1 MLSGHGYVDIKN
13 MELMSKLSQQ
23 KSLMGQGSHLLLPMN
38 QDIPQIEMF
47 RSASKEQMQ
56 TNASK
61 GSIVPFNPS
70 DLGSLINSPTTN
82 LYKTSVKIKGGQ
94 FGKTSRMNN

>member
-1 MLSGHGYVDIKN
+1 VPKTKRTSNLPIAQNDSVSPQTYDVLSGHGYVDIKN

-47 RSASKEQMQ
+47 RSASKEQM
-56 TNASK
+56 
-61 GSIVPFNPS
+61 
-70 DLGSLINSPTTN
+70 
-82 LYKTSVKIKGGQ
+82 
-94 FGKTSRMNN
+94 